1 MKTRNAVVGAF
12 AVAALSTFLSAG
24 QVHAQN
30 FTFTSIFADN
40 TITSGTSTLSIL
52 NSNSVG
58 VIGAPT
64 AIVLSNLSE
73 FTTPGTG
80 PNAFVNSPYST
91 TLTIFDVASG
101 TSLSHDFTGVFNGQ
115 ADGGDL
121 LGNGK
126 SAFFTESPTTTSQQY
141 VFATGTYTVTRSSFV
156 SPGPQGNAD
165 GSQGAIVTFQPS
177 STVPEPGTVAAIIM
191 GGAMLGLMAFRRRST
206 FTLGA

>member
-12 AVAALSTFLSAG
+12 AVAALSTLLSAG

-30 FTFTSIFADN
+30 FSFTSVYATNAIL
-40 TITSGTSTLSIL
+40 SGTSTLTIA
-52 NSNSVG
+52 NSSSVG

-73 FTTPGTG
+73 FTTPATG
-80 PNAFVNSPYST
+80 PNSFVNSPYST
-91 TLTIFDVASG
+91 TLTIFDVASS
-101 TSLSHDFTGVFNGQ
+101 TSIAHQFTGVFNGT

-126 SAFFTESPTTTSQQY
+126 SAFFTDTPTTISQQY
-141 VFATGTYTVTRSSFV
+141 VFASGTYTVTRSSFV
-156 SPGPQGNAD
+156 SPGPGGNAD

-206 FTLGA
+206 FTLSA